1 MQHAEYEVE
10 LDAAEATLSAIE
22 EQLESDS
29 PVMQAEGAHKVSVC
43 VTVHPEVGNLFD
55 VSSLMSCSFAVCQGT
70 ISSTHQQRD
79 LAFCLLSLPCLKL
92 PLGVYTGV

>member
-1 MQHAEYEVE
+1 MQQVEYEVD

-43 VTVHPEVGNLFD
+43 VTVYPEESEAGQL
-55 VSSLMSCSFAVCQGT
+55 
-70 ISSTHQQRD
+70 
-79 LAFCLLSLPCLKL
+79 
-92 PLGVYTGV
+92 